1 MVSILSGR
9 KTEYIRYMVNQHK
22 CRLSQTC
29 VIPAVPSHS
38 VITFPVSH
46 SHHHIPSI
54 TFPTLVG
61 YLRRDNKR
69 VVKKGK
75 GLATEYLVKWKG
87 YGPEFD
93 RWCNVK
99 TLDGARDQIE
109 SYEKALSAATVLT
122 NPISSSPSTTSP
134 APPLPY
140 A

>member
-1 MVSILSGR
+1 MIEKIGR
-9 KTEYIRYMVNQHK
+9 LAYKLRIPPHWKIHPVFTIAQLEPYISSDPYEWELPKQPPDLFTDREVK
-22 CRLSQTC
+22 EESFVVDRL
-29 VIPAVPSHS
+29 
-38 VITFPVSH
+38 
-46 SHHHIPSI
+46 
-54 TFPTLVG
+54 L
-61 YLRRDNKR
+61 NKQ

-99 TLDGARDQIE
+99 TLDGAKGQIE

-122 NPISSSPSTTSP
+122 NPTSSSPSTTSP
-134 APPLPY
+134 LPY

>member
-1 MVSILSGR
+1 MVD
-9 KTEYIRYMVNQHK
+9 
-22 CRLSQTC
+22 RL
-29 VIPAVPSHS
+29 
-38 VITFPVSH
+38 
-46 SHHHIPSI
+46 
-54 TFPTLVG
+54 L
-61 YLRRDNKR
+61 NKR

-99 TLDGARDQIE
+99 TLDGAKDQIE

-122 NPISSSPSTTSP
+122 NPTSSSPSTTSP